1 MPIQRGGLQVQQE
14 EEGAPSSLCFE
25 PTRPPGCAASGPAH
39 AQTRFPSG
47 SRCARREKRRSGC
60 FRDGALH
67 SVRSIQIAVPNLA
80 FRPTRVLIWTVW
92 FSFLVFFFF
101 FLLWESDFK
110 NTDQVRLFYFTFFV
124 LFVFLFP
131 LNQKENPSHK
141 PTPLSF
147 YAKLKMAISY
157 YSHNGIDSVC
167 VWLCVIC
174 FLFFF
179 KLWICVK
186 SEVTC

>member
-39 AQTRFPSG
+39 AQSRFPSG

-101 FLLWESDFK
+101 FF
-110 NTDQVRLFYFTFFV
+110 FYFEKVTSKILIRLDYFIL
-124 LFVFLFP
+124 LFLYFLFSFSHLTKKKTHP
-131 LNQKENPSHK
+131 TNQPPSPFMQNWK
-141 PTPLSF
+141 WQYLII
-147 YAKLKMAISY
+147 AIM
-157 YSHNGIDSVC
+157 V
-167 VWLCVIC
+167 
-174 FLFFF
+174 
-179 KLWICVK
+179 
-186 SEVTC
+186 